1 MRNLKVLP
9 SMAAAT
15 PITGLPAGDE
25 PDSMLKWTG
34 PGVNLS
40 SIDYRDGAPVTFG
53 TAPAYLYAAGR
64 T

>member
-9 SMAAAT
+9 ATGAAT
-15 PITGLPAGDE
+15 PVTGLGVEE
-25 PDSMLKWTG
+25 PHSMLKWTG

-40 SIDYRDGAPVTFG
+40 AITYPDGSPATYG
-53 TAPAYLYAAGR
+53 TAPAALYAAGR